1 MTPAIPR
8 GVADY
13 FGGSAHLRRTL
24 EATLR
29 RLSFSWGYAEVIPPI
44 FEYADM
50 LVTDIGEQ
58 LAEELYRFF
67 DRDGKLLAL
76 RPDLTVP
83 TARIIGSKFYDQ
95 PLPQRYFYAGPVFRY
110 EEPRAGRQ
118 REFWQ
123 AGVELAG
130 VSSPE
135 TDAEVLSLAATALQ
149 DIGLENF
156 RFVLGH
162 MGYFHGLI
170 RSLALSND
178 ASAQLQ
184 DALDRKSLNDVQ
196 SLVDEWNLKK
206 NDRIAVLGLLNL
218 AGPQGAGVLA
228 QASSL
233 ARNKQMFEAVEH
245 LLAIEALLDQYEVKQ
260 FFDIDLADVRAMH
273 YYTGITF
280 KAYTPGIGFS
290 VLNGGRYDHLVGEFG
305 HDLPAVGCA
314 FYLDRLQLALM
325 RQSGPPADPIPDI
338 LVYPCACGEHIRL
351 AREAR
356 SVGYSVAMAL
366 GPEDPARFPL
376 RLRCSCAEFVVLED
390 AGGSRSVPRKT
401 WLDYL
406 GVNPSC

>member
-13 FGGSAHLRRTL
+13 FGGPAHLRRLL

-29 RLSFSWGYAEVIPPI
+29 RLSSSWGYAEVIPPI

-76 RPDLTVP
+76 RPDFTVP

-123 AGVELAG
+123 AGIELAG

-135 TDAEVLSLAATALQ
+135 ADAEVLSLAAMALQ
-149 DIGLENF
+149 DVGIEDF

-170 RSLALSND
+170 NHLSLDDEATGK
-178 ASAQLQ
+178 LQ
-184 DALDRKSLNDVQ
+184 NALDRKSKNDVQ
-196 SLVDEWNLKK
+196 ALVDAWSLEKD
-206 NDRIAVLGLLNL
+206 DRAAVLGLLGL
-218 AGPQGAGVLA
+218 TGPQGAGILA
-228 QASSL
+228 QAHSL
-233 ARNKQMFEAVEH
+233 ARNKQMAAAVEH
-245 LLAIEALLDQYEVKQ
+245 LLDIEALLDQYDVKQ
-260 FFDIDLADVRAMH
+260 FFDIDLADVRAMY

-280 KAYTPGIGFS
+280 KAYTHGIGFS

-314 FYLDRLQLALM
+314 FYLDRLQLALT
-325 RQSGPPADPIPDI
+325 RQSGPPSDPIPDI
-338 LVYPCACGEHIRL
+338 LVFPCVCGEHIRL

-356 SVGYSVAMAL
+356 SAGYSVVIAL
-366 GPEDPARFPL
+366 GPENPARFPL
-376 RLRCSCAEFVVLED
+376 RVSCSCTDSLLFED
-390 AGGSRSVPRKT
+390 AVGSRSVPRET
-401 WLDYL
+401 WLDNL
-406 GVNPSC
+406 GCE